1 MDGGMTSCRS
11 ILDKPYSQLTE
22 EDISQLTRE
31 DCRKFLK
38 EKGMRRPSWNKSQ
51 AIQQVI
57 SLKAL
62 LENDE
67 DSGAGS
73 GALRKLL
80 VSQPENARRATSNSG
95 DSLKEQSTPVLGDE
109 NGAYRRKDPP
119 KCVANTDNKS
129 SPSRNLGEAN
139 MLVGQMT
146 IFYCGKVNVY
156 DGVPTDKARAIMHLA
171 ATPIDSPQDGPFS
184 GVAALRSV
192 PCHLQAAGERHS
204 IVPPSMIS
212 HPMQAEKIAE
222 YPQGYREK
230 GNITRDSDGQMNRK
244 VSLQRYL
251 EKKKDRGRF
260 FKGKKN
266 AGPTP
271 SSLEMY
277 WNHQVRTHASNG
289 QPGLSST
296 SSPPQ
301 PGLPNTYSGSAD
313 NQAKVATPSV
323 DVNNK
328 MSKNV
333 ELKMLY
339 RSGGSGE

>member
-62 LENDE
+62 LENGD

-73 GALRKLL
+73 GALRKVL
-80 VSQPENARRATSNSG
+80 VSQPENARRATSNLA
-95 DSLKEQSTPVLGDE
+95 DSVKEQSTPVLGDE
-109 NGAYRRKDPP
+109 NSAYRRKDPP
-119 KCVANTDNKS
+119 KCAANTDNKS
-129 SPSRNLGEAN
+129 SPSRNPGEAN
-139 MLVGQMT
+139 GLAGQMT

-171 ATPIDSPQDGPFS
+171 ATPIDFPQDGPFS
-184 GVAALRSV
+184 GVASFRSV
-192 PCHLQAAGERHS
+192 PCHLQAASDRHG
-204 IVPPSMIS
+204 IVPPAMIS
-212 HPMQAEKIAE
+212 HPMQAEKMAE
-222 YPQGYREK
+222 YPQEYREK
-230 GNITRDSDGQMNRK
+230 GNVTRDSDGQMNRK

-251 EKKKDRGRF
+251 EKRKDRGRF

-271 SSLEMY
+271 SNLEMY
-277 WNHQVRTHASNG
+277 LNHQVRTQASNG
-289 QPGLSST
+289 QPSHSNT

-301 PGLPNTYSGSAD
+301 PGLPNTLSSSAD
-313 NQAKVATPSV
+313 NQAKVATLSV
-323 DVNNK
+323 DLNN
-328 MSKNV
+328 
-333 ELKMLY
+333 E
-339 RSGGSGE
+339 GSLEKFFAWLLMA